1 MFEILL
7 IIPFTNAE
15 VERLFTKMNHIK
27 TIERNWFGRDHLH
40 FCVRE
45 EGPPLDELNVADGPH
60 QQELKQKKKVP
71 VVVT

>member
-1 MFEILL
+1 
-7 IIPFTNAE
+7 
-15 VERLFTKMNHIK
+15 MNHIK

-45 EGPPLDELNVADGPH
+45 EGPPLDELDVAVGPH
-60 QQELKQKKKVP
+60 QQELKQKKKMP